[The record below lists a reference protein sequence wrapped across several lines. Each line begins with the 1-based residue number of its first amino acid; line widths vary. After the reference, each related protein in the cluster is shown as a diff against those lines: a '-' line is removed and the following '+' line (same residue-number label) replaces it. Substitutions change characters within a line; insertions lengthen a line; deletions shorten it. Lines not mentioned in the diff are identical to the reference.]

1 MKSKISSFTGEYRF
15 LSNFYPARV
24 YYSDIEFP
32 TSEHAYVASKTTDIT
47 VRREIAKIKHPAEA
61 KRFGR
66 IIGIRDDW
74 NKVRLHEMRMIL
86 ASKFSDQMLMSKL
99 QATSPAYLEE
109 GNNWG
114 DKYWGVCNGIG
125 QNHLGKL
132 LMAIRDDITNKFQ

>member
-32 TSEHAYVASKTTDIT
+32 TSEHAYVAAKTTDPT
-47 VRREIAKIKHPAEA
+47 LRREIAKINHPAQA
-61 KRFGR
+61 KQFGR

-74 NKVRLHEMRMIL
+74 NQVRLHEMRMIL
-86 ASKFSDQMLMSKL
+86 ESKFSDQMLMSKL
-99 QATSPAYLEE
+99 QATAPAYLEE
-109 GNNWG
+109 GNTWG